1 MATKDSQSWR
11 LAADLEMNALH
22 KNQTWI
28 ECQLPSGRKPIQ
40 VKWVFRIKRNSDGT
54 IDKYKARL
62 VAKGF
67 VQIPGIDYNETYAPV
82 LRFTSFRTLLTLAA
96 ILDLE
101 IDHTDA
107 NNAFLNGV
115 ITEDLYIE
123 LPEGYNN
130 NINKDSG
137 RTVGK
142 LQKALYGLK
151 QSPHKWNE
159 ILVQECTNLGF
170 IQCISDPCIMIK
182 RDQHLFVMIA
192 IYVDDI
198 LFVGNNRPY
207 LDEAKKDLF
216 KVFSMKDLGP
226 IHTCLNIR
234 VIRDR
239 QNKRISVSQEHYLK
253 EVLTRFNMTDC
264 KPACTPFD
272 PGIVLTPALETE
284 NTTDAPYREAV
295 GSLMYAMVA
304 TRPDLGAAIG
314 LVSRYL
320 HKSNDSHWTA
330 VKRILRYVKHSIS
343 YSLVLGGDSPTLTGY
358 CDADWA
364 GDVDSRKSTSG
375 YAFFIGNGCISWRS
389 TKQTSVAVSTMEA
402 EYIAA
407 ATATRELLF
416 LRTLLKELG
425 FEQLNPTILYS
436 DSQSAI
442 ANTKNL
448 APNHAATKH
457 MDVKLK
463 FLRDQVTNK
472 TVSVEYVKTNDQVA
486 DILTKGLPRFAFD
499 KLSDLLG
506 LYPVQGVVGCWNIQ
520 TDTLKR

>member
-130 NINKDSG
+130 NINNKDSG

-343 YSLVLGGDSPTLTGY
+343 YSLALGGDS
-358 CDADWA
+358 
-364 GDVDSRKSTSG
+364 
-375 YAFFIGNGCISWRS
+375 
-389 TKQTSVAVSTMEA
+389 
-402 EYIAA
+402 
-407 ATATRELLF
+407 LL
-416 LRTLLKELG
+416 
-425 FEQLNPTILYS
+425 
-436 DSQSAI
+436 
-442 ANTKNL
+442 
-448 APNHAATKH
+448 
-457 MDVKLK
+457 
-463 FLRDQVTNK
+463 
-472 TVSVEYVKTNDQVA
+472 
-486 DILTKGLPRFAFD
+486 
-499 KLSDLLG
+499 
-506 LYPVQGVVGCWNIQ
+506 
-520 TDTLKR
+520 

>member
-1 MATKDSQSWR
+1 MVLATSLSNLKAELSTYSPLYKNPHSFPELFDEDFSYFSAGIEDNIIPTNWKQAMATKDSQSWR

-130 NINKDSG
+130 NINNKDSG

-198 LFVGNNRPY
+198 LFIGNNRPY

-216 KVFSMKDLGP
+216 KRQAEQKD
-226 IHTCLNIR
+226 
-234 VIRDR
+234 
-239 QNKRISVSQEHYLK
+239 QRISRTLSK
-253 EVLTRFNMTDC
+253 
-264 KPACTPFD
+264 
-272 PGIVLTPALETE
+272 GVLTPALETE

-330 VKRILRYVKHSIS
+330 VKRILRYDIA
-343 YSLVLGGDSPTLTGY
+343 TL
-358 CDADWA
+358 
-364 GDVDSRKSTSG
+364 
-375 YAFFIGNGCISWRS
+375 IG
-389 TKQTSVAVSTMEA
+389 QEM
-402 EYIAA
+402 
-407 ATATRELLF
+407 
-416 LRTLLKELG
+416 
-425 FEQLNPTILYS
+425 
-436 DSQSAI
+436 
-442 ANTKNL
+442 
-448 APNHAATKH
+448 
-457 MDVKLK
+457 
-463 FLRDQVTNK
+463 
-472 TVSVEYVKTNDQVA
+472 
-486 DILTKGLPRFAFD
+486 
-499 KLSDLLG
+499 
-506 LYPVQGVVGCWNIQ
+506 
-520 TDTLKR
+520 